1 MAPAHGRVGA
11 SVSPR
16 AHVIFP
22 DTTNF
27 HPGDRHNGWE
37 VIRIVKSRCARA
49 WSGEG
54 GHAGGNCLIRERR
67 GGFSRS
73 ILPGFTET
81 ENFSSHVSIQTRIAG
96 SCIAKTFAG
105 KVLSTS

>member
-11 SVSPR
+11 SVSAR
-16 AHVIFP
+16 ARVIFP

-37 VIRIVKSRCARA
+37 VIRIVKSRCALA

-54 GHAGGNCLIRERR
+54 GRAGGNCLIRERR
-67 GGFSRS
+67 GGV
-73 ILPGFTET
+73 FTIHIT
-81 ENFSSHVSIQTRIAG
+81 RLYRDRNFSSRVSIQTGIGWLCSDNA
-96 SCIAKTFAG
+96 FAG
-105 KVLSTS
+105 KVL